1 MLVDKRQ
8 RYFRRY
14 NVRWNGREPGS
25 PALPLTV
32 PSGPNSIVS
41 ALRRAIKLG
50 KATASEGKDT
60 IELIKADFLEA
71 KGVVVLLFHRTSPNA
86 ADPAYRRKV
95 KDEVVL
101 RQTVKEIDED
111 QVVSSHFVIS
121 ATADDDGGYPAVLE
135 EIPGLSATTVLG
147 IVRRVLHDFKYPY
160 TVKKKSMETNTTF
173 KAEGVKSE
181 NLDTALKN
189 KSSLRYLTLT
199 RTAPVDVPDGAGIVE
214 PRSERARYKI
224 VGDPT
229 SDGWKKKFKNF
240 VEGTKASWD
249 QVAVEVQLDDDR
261 HRTIV
266 IDRDNAAAEVL
277 FVRSQLVYF
286 KDDLPS
292 CSTSIVTRIVNASV
306 KLMPE

>member
-14 NVRWNGREPGS
+14 NVRWKGRESGS
-25 PALPLTV
+25 PALPLVT
-32 PSGPNSIVS
+32 PTGPYSIVA
-41 ALRRAIKLG
+41 ALRRAIVLG

-60 IELIKADFLEA
+60 IDLIKADHLEA

-86 ADPAYRRKV
+86 ADPAYRRKI
-95 KDEVVL
+95 KNEVVL
-101 RQTVKEIDED
+101 RQTAKQLDED

-121 ATADDDGGYPAVLE
+121 TSPGDDGGYPAVLE

-160 TVKKKSMETNTTF
+160 TLKKKSLDTNTTF

-181 NLDTALKN
+181 NLDAALKN
-189 KSSLRYLTLT
+189 KSALRYLTLT
-199 RTAPVDVPDGAGIVE
+199 RTAAVDVPDGAGIVE
-214 PRSERARYKI
+214 PKSERARYKV

-229 SDGWKKKFKNF
+229 SARWKAKFKDF
-240 VEGTKASWD
+240 VEGTKGSWD
-249 QVAVEVQLDDDR
+249 QVTVEVQLDDDR
-261 HRTIV
+261 QRTVV
-266 IDRDNAAAEVL
+266 IDRDNAAAEIL
-277 FVRSQLVYF
+277 FVRSELLTF

-292 CSTSIVTRIVNASV
+292 CSTSVVTRIVNAAI
-306 KLMPE
+306 KLMP